1 MFSSVKRI
9 SFYVVAA
16 LGLFMA
22 GWACSKF
29 DNHSGLSDDTVVA
42 VVGGTNITF
51 KDWMKQMDLLRVF
64 ATPIDPDNKDQV
76 KAVLDSLI
84 DQQVVL
90 MAAQKDN
97 FSSGAFD
104 SAMKTKLQEADLKLS
119 ELKDKLQKDMETL
132 KRIEGNYQDPYKKML
147 LARQYA
153 NSKVGEVVVTDKDMR
168 DWYDDYSQ
176 QAVRAGQKMPPFSK
190 VSQKLK
196 DEKIKPALQAE
207 KFIKTL
213 QDATKIERKTDVIE
227 KYLASL
233 SISAKML
240 GSSDNGA
247 MSLDKKSVMGS
258 QDNGKK

>member
-9 SFYVVAA
+9 SFYVVA
-16 LGLFMA
+16 GLSLFLA

-29 DNHSGLSDDTVVA
+29 TNPSGVSDDTVVA

-51 KDWMKQMDLLRVF
+51 KDWMRQMDLLRVF

-104 SAMKTKLQEADLKLS
+104 SAMKTKLQEADLKLN

-153 NSKVGEVVVTDKDMR
+153 NSKVADVVVTDKDMR

-176 QAVRAGQKMPPFSK
+176 QAMRAGQKMPPFSK

-213 QDATKIERKTDVIE
+213 QDATKIERKSDVIQ
-227 KYLASL
+227 KYLDSL

-240 GSSDNGA
+240 GSSDGGA
-247 MSLDKKSVMGS
+247 LPLDKKPAMGAP
-258 QDNGKK
+258 DDGKK